1 MACSFCVTKIATS
14 RISPAWRS
22 HSQRVLIS
30 VHSEQLCLFGC
41 PSSVL
46 LPCVSKKRCK
56 AFVRLVRP
64 MAPQPAP
71 SPVHVAHDT
80 RAYRHPVSFSRPTQK
95 LRLSQSQHLVRSSR
109 GSKKTNLGL
118 AIFSNTFA
126 ERTHPE
132 VGTRLSLRS
141 LTREVYVATNLC
153 VSP

>member
-1 MACSFCVTKIATS
+1 VACSFCVIKIATS

-80 RAYRHPVSFSRPTQK
+80 RAYRHPVSFSVLHKSYGSPNRSI
-95 LRLSQSQHLVRSSR
+95 LFAHLGVR
-109 GSKKTNLGL
+109 KNLGL
-118 AIFSNTFA
+118 AIFSNTFP
-126 ERTHPE
+126 EPTHPE
-132 VGTRLSLRS
+132 LGTSCHS
-141 LTREVYVATNLC
+141 AHEVDECRDDYV
-153 VSP
+153 PFP

>member
-1 MACSFCVTKIATS
+1 VACSFCVIKIATS

-80 RAYRHPVSFSRPTQK
+80 RAYRHPVSFFCPTQK
-95 LRLSQSQHLVRSSR
+95 LRLSQSQYLVRSSR
-109 GSKKTNLGL
+109 GSEKILDLPSSRIPFLNHTT
-118 AIFSNTFA
+118 S
-126 ERTHPE
+126 RTWDE
-132 VGTRLSLRS
+132 LSLRS
-141 LTREVYVATNLC
+141 RGR
-153 VSP
+153 